1 MLSRILYTSR
11 SLCSTSEALA
21 LLDHARVANARHDVT
36 GALYLA
42 DGRFLQCLEGAD
54 EVIGRLLER
63 IRDDPRHCEC
73 QVLDRRSISRR
84 VYDGW
89 AMAWLPASPSAAL
102 MMKTIV
108 AQTMPSTGPDPR
120 AIGAFFYAM
129 AQTGECE

>member
-89 AMAWLPASPSAAL
+89 AMAWLPW
-102 MMKTIV
+102 
-108 AQTMPSTGPDPR
+108 AQRD
-120 AIGAFFYAM
+120 
-129 AQTGECE
+129 